1 MSPSRDVERW
11 EKTVVSKP
19 AAAKRVAQIET
30 ELRLATALTA
40 LREEVG
46 LSQRQLADAIGV
58 SQPRVAAIE
67 RSRNVTLEVLEKYVA
82 ALGGRLEVSVVKGRK
97 SITLITAE
105 PHVAAATGRPRRLT
119 RRRPGS

>member
-1 MSPSRDVERW
+1 MTPSRYVERW
-11 EKTVVSKP
+11 EKSVVSKP

-67 RSRNVTLEVLEKYVA
+67 RSRNVTLEVLERYVA

-97 SITLITAE
+97 SIRLITAE
-105 PHVAAATGRPRRLT
+105 ARVAAATGRPRRPT

>member
-1 MSPSRDVERW
+1 MSPSRDIERW

-19 AAAKRVAQIET
+19 AAAKRVAQIEN

-58 SQPRVAAIE
+58 SQPRIAAIE

-97 SITLITAE
+97 SIALIAAE
-105 PHVAAATGRPRRLT
+105 PHAAAASGRRRRPT
-119 RRRPGS
+119 RRRASS

>member
-1 MSPSRDVERW
+1 MSPSREIGRW
-11 EKTVVSKP
+11 EKTVASKP
-19 AAAKRVAQIET
+19 AAAKRVAQIEN

-58 SQPRVAAIE
+58 SQPRIAAIE
-67 RSRNVTLEVLEKYVA
+67 RSRNVTLEVLEKYVT

-105 PHVAAATGRPRRLT
+105 PHVVAAAGSPRRRT
-119 RRRPGS
+119 RRRPG